1 MTSSSITETI
11 WKTRLDKLKASNLL
25 RKMRIIESPM
35 GSVVD
40 TSEGAR
46 INFCSN
52 DYLGLANHLEI
63 KKTLADAALRWGTG
77 AAASRLVSGNTRAH
91 VKLEQEMAEFMEAE
105 TAVLFPSGYQA
116 NVGAL
121 SSLTESGDAIFSD
134 QLVHASI
141 IDGARLS
148 RAKVHIFHHLD
159 MEHLD
164 ELLQK
169 KKTKGLNLIV
179 TDAIFS
185 MDGDKANL
193 PRLAELA
200 EKHNAV
206 LYVDEAHAL
215 GVVGREGRGLTAE
228 CNLANQV
235 TIRIGTFGKAYGAT
249 GAVVACSK
257 NAAGLIRSGAR
268 SLLYTTAMP
277 PPLAETLLKSMEIVR
292 HSDDLRERL
301 MSNVSLF
308 RSLAEQSRL
317 PVLESSTPIQP
328 VLVGSAA
335 RAVNVSERLFERG
348 FFIQGIRPPTVPE
361 GMSRLRVV
369 LTAHHQKE
377 QITKLVEAM
386 SATLAEIES

>member
-1 MTSSSITETI
+1 
-11 WKTRLDKLKASNLL
+11 
-25 RKMRIIESPM
+25 MRIIESPM
-35 GSVVD
+35 GALVD
-40 TSEGAR
+40 TSEGTR

-63 KKTLADAALRWGTG
+63 KKALADAAQKWGTG

-121 SSLTESGDAIFSD
+121 SSLTESGDVIFSD

-148 RAKVHIFHHLD
+148 RAKVHIFRHLD

-164 ELLQK
+164 ALLQRE
-169 KKTKGLNLIV
+169 KTKGLNLIV

-193 PRLAELA
+193 PKLAEVA

-215 GVVGREGRGLTAE
+215 GVVGRQGRGLTAE
-228 CNLANQV
+228 YNLTNRV
-235 TIRIGTFGKAYGAT
+235 TIRIGTFGKAFGAT
-249 GAVVACSK
+249 GAVVACPET
-257 NAAGLIRSGAR
+257 AAALIRSGAR

-277 PPLAETLLKSMEIVR
+277 PPLAETLLKSMEVVR
-292 HSDDLRERL
+292 HSDDLRARL
-301 MSNVSLF
+301 MRNVALF
-308 RSLAEQSRL
+308 RAHAKQSRL

-328 VLVGSAA
+328 ILVGSAG

-377 QITKLVEAM
+377 QITRLVEAI
-386 SATLAEIES
+386 SATLAEIKS